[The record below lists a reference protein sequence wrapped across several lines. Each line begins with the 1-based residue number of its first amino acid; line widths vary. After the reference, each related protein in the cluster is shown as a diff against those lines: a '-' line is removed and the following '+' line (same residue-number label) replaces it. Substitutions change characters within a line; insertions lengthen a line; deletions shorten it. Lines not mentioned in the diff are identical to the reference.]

1 MSDELVTIDI
11 SDGVAD
17 VRLNRVDKY
26 NALSPAMF
34 KAIIDAPEN
43 HAQRPAYVWKRPPA
57 FTDPE

>member
-34 KAIIDAPEN
+34 NAIIDAGE
-43 HAQRPAYVWKRPPA
+43 KRPPA
-57 FTDPE
+57 FIDPE